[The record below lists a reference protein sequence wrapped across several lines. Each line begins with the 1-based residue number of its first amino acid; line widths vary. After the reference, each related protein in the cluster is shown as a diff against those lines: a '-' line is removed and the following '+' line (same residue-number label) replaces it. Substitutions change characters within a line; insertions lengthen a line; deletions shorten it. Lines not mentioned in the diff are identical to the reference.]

1 MIDLRPVFAIPFGL
15 FFCNVGI
22 LHFTDTSWFEP
33 IVPSIL
39 GSARFWVLISGIAEI
54 VLGLG
59 LIFPASRE
67 FSAKLTA
74 LFLILIYPANLN
86 MWINDIE
93 LGDGASLSPEG
104 HIIRLIAQITM
115 ILLNLWIA
123 RVTIDDFRYS
133 SILS

>member
-133 SILS
+133 STLS